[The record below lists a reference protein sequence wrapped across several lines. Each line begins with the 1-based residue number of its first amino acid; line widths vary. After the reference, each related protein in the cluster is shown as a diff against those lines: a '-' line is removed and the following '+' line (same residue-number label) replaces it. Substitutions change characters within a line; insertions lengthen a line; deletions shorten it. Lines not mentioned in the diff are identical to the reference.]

1 MLAYFNVPIGW
12 FELAKRT
19 VKDTLSDDAQGVAA
33 QLAYYF
39 LLAVFPLL
47 LCLVALAS
55 LFPIENLAD
64 DLPRM
69 IGPFVPGD
77 IVDIISRQMLRIAA
91 GDDTGLFSIGLAT
104 AIWTSST
111 AMVAV
116 IGAMN
121 RAYDVKET
129 RPWWRVRLTAI
140 ALTIGLSVFIL
151 TSFTL
156 VVAGPELADAF
167 ARRFGWD
174 AAVALV
180 WKIVQWPLI
189 FFLVATGIGLIYYF
203 APDAEQDWVWIT
215 PGSLLATLLWLA
227 GSLGFRFYVVN
238 FGNYEA
244 TYGTI
249 GGIILLL
256 LWFYISG
263 LVIVIGAELNAEIEH
278 ASPWG
283 KDPGE
288 HAKGEKK
295 AIGARAAREFEAVR
309 RT

>member
-1 MLAYFNVPIGW
+1 MLRHTSHVFAPNPNLI
-12 FELAKRT
+12 
-19 VKDTLSDDAQGVAA
+19 
-33 QLAYYF
+33 
-39 LLAVFPLL
+39 LLALYASFPLL
-47 LCLVALAS
+47 SFQAAPVPQFTDITPLTKISFRNNASRTEEKYLLESMTGGVALFILFSFTLVLLGPTLAEHLATRFGLGAAFEWTWKIAQWPIVFALVALA
-55 LFPIENLAD
+55 IA
-64 DLPRM
+64 
-69 IGPFVPGD
+69 
-77 IVDIISRQMLRIAA
+77 IV
-91 GDDTGLFSIGLAT
+91 
-104 AIWTSST
+104 
-111 AMVAV
+111 
-116 IGAMN
+116 
-121 RAYDVKET
+121 
-129 RPWWRVRLTAI
+129 
-140 ALTIGLSVFIL
+140 
-151 TSFTL
+151 
-156 VVAGPELADAF
+156 
-167 ARRFGWD
+167 
-174 AAVALV
+174 
-180 WKIVQWPLI
+180 
-189 FFLVATGIGLIYYF
+189 YYF
-203 APDAEQDWVWIT
+203 APDAEQEWVYLT
-215 PGSLLATLLWLA
+215 PGSILATLLWLA